1 MYNTVGELYCLIDGY
16 TPFKLRTIYMFV
28 LLVVSAVRNRDIW
41 FLDLAF
47 MAMFKLFV
55 YNRYRAWMVIFCVDF
70 YLYCAA

>member
-1 MYNTVGELYCLIDGY
+1 
-16 TPFKLRTIYMFV
+16 MFV